1 MKPISRMTWLAV
13 ATLPVMLLGA
23 CATERVPQMNTVE
36 MGGDTFSRDLAR
48 NYRDLSNFE
57 AYEMYDWTD
66 ATLYA
71 DKSMAAA
78 AGKPSTPDD
87 LSKRHIAGANNV
99 AELQN
104 GRSRLMQALAN
115 GAAQKTPV
123 NAARAQADFDCWA
136 EQQEEGWQLDDIAA
150 CKNGFARSM
159 LATETAM
166 APQPA
171 VAQATQPTSA
181 PAVMMACD
189 QNPNGTDKYGKL
201 CQEGSVYF
209 GFDRYDLLGRGESD
223 IDKQTANEQIAVLDL
238 IVRQAV
244 AAKAVRLD
252 VYGRTD
258 SSGPI
263 DYNYGLSDCRARSV
277 VDGLRARG
285 LPTDIDFRIIPLGE
299 YNQIDPTRD
308 DVRDADN
315 RVVKVAYQT
324 NRNAPLATQPMAAP
338 KTDLFGCGTQHPYPP
353 RMLTTA
359 TR

>member
-23 CATERVPQMNTVE
+23 CATEQVPQMNATE
-36 MGGDTFSRDLAR
+36 MRGNDFNRNLAR
-48 NYRDLSNFE
+48 NYRDFSNFE

-78 AGKPSTPDD
+78 AGRPSTPDD
-87 LSKRHIAGANNV
+87 LSKRHIAGANNL

-104 GRSRLMQALAN
+104 GRSRLMRALAN

-123 NAARAQADFDCWA
+123 NAAHAQADFDCWA
-136 EQQEEGWQLDDIAA
+136 EQQEEGWQTDDIAA
-150 CKNGFARSM
+150 CKNAFSRSM

-166 APQPA
+166 IPPPPVAQAPQPA
-171 VAQATQPTSA
+171 PV
-181 PAVMMACD
+181 VMACD

-201 CQEGSVYF
+201 CQEGVVYF
-209 GFDRYDLLGRGESD
+209 AFDRYDLLVRGINDNSE
-223 IDKQTANEQIAVLDL
+223 QTAAEQSAALDL

-244 AAKAVRLD
+244 SANAARLD

-258 SSGPI
+258 SSGPVN
-263 DYNYGLSDCRARSV
+263 YNYGLSECRARSV
-277 VDGLRARG
+277 VDGLKARG
-285 LPTDIDFRIIPLGE
+285 LPATIDVRIIPLGE
-299 YNQIDPTRD
+299 YDQVQKTAD
-308 DVRDADN
+308 DVRDAIN

-324 NRNAPLATQPMAAP
+324 NRNAPLATQPVAAP
-338 KTDLFGCGTQHPYPP
+338 AVDMFGCGTVQHPYKP
-353 RMLTTA
+353 LKLTTTA